1 MRIRFGAFLIA
12 IAFVFTASAQSR
24 PGSLRG
30 VVKDKKS
37 GGEQYQAVIKVLSG
51 GYEIA
56 KGLTDFDGRYNIN
69 PITPGT
75 YSVTCEAF
83 GYNKVTFKGVEIVGG
98 RPIVIDFSLASSD
111 VVLGEV
117 DVVADYEAPLIEK
130 GKTSFTMGA
139 GAIRNLASR
148 GVSGVLSLTSG
159 VVQDEGS
166 GASYFRGGRSD
177 ANVVFIDGVKVRGDI
192 NLPRE
197 AIAQTEVIT
206 GGVPANYGDV
216 TGGVISTTTR
226 GPSPRFFGTTEY
238 VTSSLFDP
246 YNYNLGGLT
255 IGGPLL
261 FNKEKNAPLVGY
273 LFSAEFQ
280 HNGDSRPYAS
290 IAPVYKVKDAVL
302 SDLELNPLVP
312 TAAGLG
318 TIRAAE
324 LLTDGDFETL
334 NSRLNVARNNIR
346 ATGNINIKTSNR
358 TNLVIG
364 GRFNQRFG
372 RNSSFSNSLM
382 NYNNNSTYNNRDFS
396 TYARFTQQFGG
407 MGADSESLIKN
418 AYYTIQVDYTL
429 NSNRTW
435 DDRHRD
441 NVFQYGHV
449 GKFETQR
456 RSLYGYGQ
464 DEKTGVTGFRKL
476 LDLDTNVVF
485 TPSSYN
491 PVLANYT
498 SSYYDMV
505 SNGQIAN
512 QIDNLT
518 NIQQGGG
525 LLNGQAP
532 YSVYSLFGNVGAV
545 QASLGYNQAEQF
557 RITASTNFDIGSHS
571 LIAGLEYEQRF
582 DRSFGVAGRSLW
594 TLMRNLQND
603 HMKELDLE
611 NPNLVYRD
619 GVFQDTINYNRAL
632 DLNKPRTFDRNLRI
646 AMGLDPNGGDQV
658 LLDIDNIS
666 PDDLLSYGGLG
677 LFSAQEL
684 LNFGGD
690 AYVGYYGY
698 DYTGELLNYNP
709 TLENFFKAKDA
720 DGNRTYPIAAFQPIY
735 MAGYIQDQFTFDD
748 LYFNIGVRVDRF
760 DANQPVLKDPF
771 TLYESRNVGDVKNMN
786 TDFIIPESMGDDYV
800 VYVDDI
806 KNPNKIVGYR
816 NGFDWFNA
824 DGSPQQNPVEISNLS
839 GGQAKPWIFE
849 ENFTDQN
856 NPDSPVL
863 SANSFKDYT
872 PQVTVSPRISF
883 QFPISDEAEFFAHY
897 DLLVQR
903 PNSGFSRFNPVNY
916 VNLQYG
922 TDDLPNPELKPQKLT
937 EYEIGFRQ
945 MLGERSAL
953 KINAFYREY
962 RDLIQSVSVTEAY
975 PTTYVTYGNRDFTT
989 AKGFSF
995 QYDLRRTGN
1004 VMLNAQYTLSFAD
1017 GTGSGAES
1025 GLSLARSGQPNLR
1038 YIQPLN
1044 YDQRH
1049 NLSANLDYRY
1059 GKGTNYNGPIINNVR
1074 VLENT
1079 GVNFLVSTGSGFP
1092 YSRRVRAYG
1101 LTEGAA
1107 PIVGIL
1113 NGSRLPW
1120 QFKLDLTA
1128 NKVWYYNKGKKNIEL
1143 YVQVLNVLNTLNV
1156 LNIYP
1161 YTGSPDDDGYLA
1173 SSRGQQAILFTTNAQ
1188 SFADF
1193 YNISMVNPFNY
1204 SVPRQIRLGIRLGL

>member
-1 MRIRFGAFLIA
+1 MRIRFGAFLLA
-12 IAFVFTASAQSR
+12 IAFVFNASAQSR

-30 VVKDKKS
+30 VVKDNKS
-37 GGEQYQAVIKVLSG
+37 GAEQYQAVIKVLSG

-75 YSVTCEAF
+75 YTVSCEAF
-83 GYNKVTFKGVEIVGG
+83 GYNKMTFNGVEIVGG
-98 RPIVIDFSLASSD
+98 RPIVIDFKLASSD

-139 GAIRNLASR
+139 AAIRNLASR

-159 VVQDEGS
+159 VVQDESS
-166 GASYFRGGRSD
+166 GNSYFRGGRSD
-177 ANVVFIDGVKVRGDI
+177 ANVTFIDGVKVRGSV

-226 GPSPRFFGTTEY
+226 GPSPRFFGTGEY
-238 VTSSLFDP
+238 VTSALFDP
-246 YNYNLGGLT
+246 YNYNLAGLT

-273 LFSAEFQ
+273 LLAAEFQ
-280 HNGDSRPYAS
+280 HNGDSRPYAT
-290 IAPVYKVKDAVL
+290 PVWKVKDDVL
-302 SDLELNPLVP
+302 EGLNNNPLLP

-324 LLTDGDFETL
+324 LLRFDDLETV
-334 NSRLNVARNNIR
+334 NRRLNVARNNIR
-346 ATGNINIKTSNR
+346 ATGNINIKTSDR

-364 GRFNQRFG
+364 GRFNQGYG
-372 RNSSFSNSLM
+372 RNGSRSNALM
-382 NYNNNSTYNNRDFS
+382 NYQNNSVFNSRDFS
-396 TYARFTQQFGG
+396 TYVRFTQQFGG
-407 MGADSESLIKN
+407 IGEDSESLIKN
-418 AYYTIQVDYTL
+418 AFYTIQADYTRNL
-429 NSNRTW
+429 DRTW

-441 NVFQYGHV
+441 NIFQYGHI
-449 GKFETQR
+449 GTFETQR
-456 RSLYGYGQ
+456 TSLYAYDV
-464 DEKTGVTGFRKL
+464 DEKTGILGYRKL
-476 LDLDTNVVF
+476 LDLDTSVVF
-485 TPSSYN
+485 TASDYN
-491 PVLANYT
+491 PILANYT
-498 SSYYDMV
+498 STYYDMV
-505 SNGQIAN
+505 ANGQISN
-512 QIDNLT
+512 STDNLV

-545 QASLGYNQAEQF
+545 QTGYSYSQAEQF
-557 RITASTNFDIGSHS
+557 RITASTNFDIGAHS

-582 DRSFGVAGRSLW
+582 DRYFGVAGRSLW

-603 HMKELDLE
+603 HMKELDTD
-611 NPNLVYRD
+611 NPILRFTD
-619 GVFQDTINYNRAL
+619 GVFQDTIDYDRAL
-632 DLNKPRTFDRNLRI
+632 DLDKPRTFDRKLRT
-646 AMGLDPNGGDQV
+646 AMGWDPDGADQR
-658 LLDIDNIS
+658 LLDVDNIS
-666 PDDLLSYGGLG
+666 PNDLLGYGGLS

-690 AYVGYYGY
+690 AYVNYYGY
-698 DYTGELLNYNP
+698 DYQGNLLTTNP
-709 TLENFFKAKDA
+709 TLEQFFKATDA
-720 DGNRTYPIAAFQPIY
+720 DGNRTYPVKAFQPIY

-748 LYFNIGVRVDRF
+748 LYFNVGVRVDRF
-760 DANQPVLKDPF
+760 DANQSVLKDPF
-771 TLYESRNVGDVKNMN
+771 TLYSSRNVADVKNMG
-786 TDFIIPESMGDDYV
+786 TDFAIPESMGDDYV

-816 NGFDWFNA
+816 SGFDWFNA
-824 DGSPQQNPVEISNLS
+824 DGSPQPNPVEIANLS

-849 ENFTDQN
+849 ENFTDQS
-856 NPDSPVL
+856 NPDLPVL
-863 SANSFKDYT
+863 SAAGFEDYT

-903 PNSGFSRFNPVNY
+903 PNAGFSRFNPVNY

-922 TDDLPNPELKPQKLT
+922 TDELPNPDLKPQKLT

-975 PTTYVTYGNRDFTT
+975 PTTYIMYGNRDFTT
-989 AKGFSF
+989 SKGFSF

-1004 VMLNAQYTLSFAD
+1004 VMLNAQYSLSFAD
-1017 GTGSGAES
+1017 GTGSGANS

-1049 NLSANLDYRY
+1049 TLSGNLDYRY
-1059 GKGTNYNGPIINNVR
+1059 GKGTNYNGPIIKNKR
-1074 VLENT
+1074 ILENA
-1079 GVNFLVSTGSGFP
+1079 GVNFLVSTSSGFP

-1101 LTEGAA
+1101 LTESAA
-1107 PIVGIL
+1107 PILGAL
-1113 NGSRLPW
+1113 NGSRRPW
-1120 QFKLDLTA
+1120 QFKMDMTA
-1128 NKVWYYNKGKKNIEL
+1128 NKVWYYNKGKNNLEV
-1143 YVQVLNVLNTLNV
+1143 YVQVLNLLNTLNV
-1156 LNIYP
+1156 LNIYQ
-1161 YTGSPDDDGYLA
+1161 YTGSPEDDGYLS

-1188 SFADF
+1188 SFADL
-1193 YNISMVNPFNY
+1193 YTVSMTNPFNY
-1204 SVPRQIRLGIRLGL
+1204 SIPRQIRLGVRLGL

>member
-1 MRIRFGAFLIA
+1 MRIRFGAFLLA
-12 IAFVFTASAQSR
+12 IAFVFNASAQSR

-37 GGEQYQAVIKVLSG
+37 GDEQYQAVIKVLSG

-75 YSVTCEAF
+75 YTVSCEAF
-83 GYNKVTFKGVEIVGG
+83 GYNKMTFNGVEIVGG
-98 RPIVIDFSLASSD
+98 RPIVIDFKLTSSD

-139 GAIRNLASR
+139 AAIRNLASR

-166 GASYFRGGRSD
+166 GNSYFRGGRSD

-226 GPSPRFFGTTEY
+226 GPSPRFFGTGEY
-238 VTSSLFDP
+238 VTSALFDP
-246 YNYNLGGLT
+246 YNYNLAGLT

-273 LFSAEFQ
+273 LLAAEFQ
-280 HNGDSRPYAS
+280 HNGDIRPYAT
-290 IAPVYKVKDAVL
+290 PVWKVKDDVL
-302 SDLELNPLVP
+302 ENLNNNPLLP

-324 LLTDGDFETL
+324 LLRFDDLETV
-334 NSRLNVARNNIR
+334 NRRMNVARNNIR
-346 ATGNINIKTSNR
+346 ATGNINIKTSDR

-364 GRFNQRFG
+364 GRFIQGYG
-372 RNSSFSNSLM
+372 RNGSRSNALM
-382 NYNNNSTYNNRDFS
+382 NYQNNSVFNSRDFS

-407 MGADSESLIKN
+407 IGEDSESLIKN
-418 AYYTIQVDYTL
+418 AYYTIQADYTRNL
-429 NSNRTW
+429 DRTW

-441 NVFQYGHV
+441 NIFQYGHV
-449 GKFETQR
+449 GTFETQR
-456 RSLYGYGQ
+456 TSLYGYGE
-464 DEKTGVTGFRKL
+464 DEKTGILSYRKL
-476 LDLDTNVVF
+476 LDLDTAVVF

-491 PVLANYT
+491 PILANYT
-498 SSYYDMV
+498 STYYDMV
-505 SNGQIAN
+505 ANGQISN
-512 QIDNLT
+512 SIDNLV

-545 QASLGYNQAEQF
+545 QTGYSYSQDEQF
-557 RITASTNFDIGSHS
+557 RITASTNFDIGAHS

-582 DRSFGVAGRSLW
+582 DRYFAVAGRSLW

-603 HMKELDLE
+603 HMKELDTD
-611 NPNLVYRD
+611 NPILRFTD
-619 GVFQDTINYNRAL
+619 GVFQDTIDYNRAL
-632 DLNKPRTFDRNLRI
+632 DLEKPRTFDRKLRT
-646 AMGLDPNGGDQV
+646 ALNWDPNGADQR
-658 LLDIDNIS
+658 LLDVDNIS
-666 PDDLLSYGGLG
+666 PNDLLAYGGLS

-684 LNFGGD
+684 LNFGGS
-690 AYVGYYGY
+690 AYVNYYGY
-698 DYTGELLNYNP
+698 DYQGNLLTTNP
-709 TLENFFKAKDA
+709 TLEQFFKATDSE
-720 DGNRTYPIAAFQPIY
+720 GNRTYPVKAFQPIY

-748 LYFNIGVRVDRF
+748 LYFNVGVRVDRF
-760 DANQPVLKDPF
+760 DANQSVLKDPF
-771 TLYESRNVGDVKNMN
+771 TLYSSRDVADVKNMG
-786 TDFIIPESMGDDYV
+786 TDFVIPESMGDDYV

-816 NGFDWFNA
+816 SGFDWFNA
-824 DGSPQQNPVEISNLS
+824 DGSPQPNPVEIANLS

-849 ENFTDQN
+849 ENFTDQS
-856 NPDSPVL
+856 NPDLPVL
-863 SANSFKDYT
+863 SAAGFEDYT
-872 PQVTVSPRISF
+872 PQVTISPRISF

-903 PNSGFSRFNPVNY
+903 PNAGFSRFNPVNY

-922 TDDLPNPELKPQKLT
+922 SDELPNPDLKPQKLT

-975 PTTYVTYGNRDFTT
+975 PTTYIMYGNRDFTT
-989 AKGFSF
+989 SKGFSF

-1004 VMLNAQYTLSFAD
+1004 VMLNAQYSLSFAD

-1049 NLSANLDYRY
+1049 TLSGNLDYRY
-1059 GKGTNYNGPIINNVR
+1059 GKGTNYNGPIVKNKRI
-1074 VLENT
+1074 LENA
-1079 GVNFLVSTGSGFP
+1079 GVNFLVSTSSGFP

-1101 LTEGAA
+1101 LTESAA
-1107 PIVGIL
+1107 PIVGVL
-1113 NGSRLPW
+1113 NGSRRPW
-1120 QFKLDLTA
+1120 QFKMDMTA
-1128 NKVWYYNKGKKNIEL
+1128 NKVWYYNKGKNNLEV
-1143 YVQVLNVLNTLNV
+1143 YVQVLNLLNTLNV

-1161 YTGSPDDDGYLA
+1161 YTGSPEDDGYLS

-1188 SFADF
+1188 SFADL
-1193 YNISMVNPFNY
+1193 YTVSMTNPFNY
-1204 SVPRQIRLGIRLGL
+1204 SIPRQIRLGVRLGL

>member
-1 MRIRFGAFLIA
+1 MRIRFGAFLLA
-12 IAFVFTASAQSR
+12 IAFVFNASAQSR

-37 GGEQYQAVIKVLSG
+37 GDEQYQAVIKVLSG

-75 YSVTCEAF
+75 YTVSCEAF
-83 GYNKVTFKGVEIVGG
+83 GYNKMTFNGVEIVGG
-98 RPIVIDFSLASSD
+98 RPIVIDFKLTSSD

-139 GAIRNLASR
+139 AAIRNLASR

-226 GPSPRFFGTTEY
+226 GPSPRFFGTGEY
-238 VTSSLFDP
+238 VTSALFDP
-246 YNYNLGGLT
+246 YNYNLAGLT

-273 LFSAEFQ
+273 LLSAEFQ
-280 HNGDSRPYAS
+280 HNGDSRPYAT
-290 IAPVYKVKDAVL
+290 PVWKVKDDVL
-302 SDLELNPLVP
+302 ENLNNNPLLP

-324 LLTDGDFETL
+324 LLRFDDLETV
-334 NSRLNVARNNIR
+334 NRRLNVARNSVR
-346 ATGNINIKTSNR
+346 ATGNINIKTSDR

-364 GRFNQRFG
+364 GRFNQGYG
-372 RNSSFSNSLM
+372 RNGSRSNALM
-382 NYNNNSTYNNRDFS
+382 NYQNNSVFNSRDFS
-396 TYARFTQQFGG
+396 TFVRFTQQFGG
-407 MGADSESLIKN
+407 VGEDSESLIKN
-418 AYYTIQVDYTL
+418 AFYTIQADYTRNL
-429 NSNRTW
+429 DRTW

-441 NVFQYGHV
+441 NIFQYGHV
-449 GKFETQR
+449 GTFETQR
-456 RSLYGYGQ
+456 TSFYGYGE
-464 DEKTGVTGFRKL
+464 DEKTGILGYRKL
-476 LDLDTNVVF
+476 LDLDTAVVF
-485 TPSSYN
+485 TPSSHN
-491 PVLANYT
+491 PILANYT
-498 SSYYDMV
+498 STYYDMV
-505 SNGQIAN
+505 ANGQISN
-512 QIDNLT
+512 SIDNLV

-545 QASLGYNQAEQF
+545 QTGYSYSQAEQF
-557 RITASTNFDIGSHS
+557 RITASTNFDIGAHS

-582 DRSFGVAGRSLW
+582 DRYFAVAGRSLW

-603 HMKELDLE
+603 HMKELDTD
-611 NPNLVYRD
+611 NPILRFTD
-619 GVFQDTINYNRAL
+619 GVFQDTIDYNRAL
-632 DLNKPRTFDRNLRI
+632 DLEKPRTFDRKLRT
-646 AMGLDPNGGDQV
+646 ALNWDPNGADQR
-658 LLDIDNIS
+658 LLDVDNIS
-666 PDDLLSYGGLG
+666 PNDLLAYGGLS

-684 LNFGGD
+684 LNFGGG
-690 AYVGYYGY
+690 AYVNYYGY
-698 DYTGELLNYNP
+698 DYQGNLLTTNP
-709 TLENFFKAKDA
+709 TLEQFFKATDSE
-720 DGNRTYPIAAFQPIY
+720 GNRTYPVKAFQPIY

-748 LYFNIGVRVDRF
+748 LYFNVGVRVDRF
-760 DANQPVLKDPF
+760 DANQSVLKDPF
-771 TLYESRNVGDVKNMN
+771 TLYSSRNVADVKNMG
-786 TDFIIPESMGDDYV
+786 TDFVIPESMGDDYV

-816 NGFDWFNA
+816 SGFDWFNA
-824 DGSPQQNPVEISNLS
+824 DGSPQPNPVEIANLS

-849 ENFTDQN
+849 ENFTDQS
-856 NPDSPVL
+856 NPDLPVL
-863 SANSFKDYT
+863 SAAGFEDYT
-872 PQVTVSPRISF
+872 PQVTISPRISF

-903 PNSGFSRFNPVNY
+903 PNASFSRFNPVNY

-922 TDDLPNPELKPQKLT
+922 TDEIPNPDLKPQKLT

-975 PTTYVTYGNRDFTT
+975 PTTYIMYGNRDFTT
-989 AKGFSF
+989 SKGFSF

-1004 VMLNAQYTLSFAD
+1004 VMLNAQYSLSFAD

-1049 NLSANLDYRY
+1049 TLSGNLDYRF
-1059 GKGTNYNGPIINNVR
+1059 GKGTNYNGPIIKNKR
-1074 VLENT
+1074 ILENA
-1079 GVNFLVSTGSGFP
+1079 GVNFLVSTSSGFP
-1092 YSRRVRAYG
+1092 YSRRVRAYS
-1101 LTEGAA
+1101 LTESAA

-1113 NGSRLPW
+1113 NGSRRPW
-1120 QFKLDLTA
+1120 QFKMDMTA
-1128 NKVWYYNKGKKNIEL
+1128 NKVWYYNKGKNNLEV
-1143 YVQVLNVLNTLNV
+1143 YVQVLNLLNTLNV
-1156 LNIYP
+1156 LNIFP
-1161 YTGSPDDDGYLA
+1161 YTGSPEDDGYLS

-1188 SFADF
+1188 SFADL
-1193 YNISMVNPFNY
+1193 YTVSMTNPFNY
-1204 SVPRQIRLGIRLGL
+1204 SIPRQIRLGVRLGL

>member
-1 MRIRFGAFLIA
+1 MRIRFGAFLLA
-12 IAFVFTASAQSR
+12 IAFVFNASAQSR

-37 GGEQYQAVIKVLSG
+37 GDEQYQAVIKVLSG

-75 YSVTCEAF
+75 YTVSCEAF
-83 GYNKVTFKGVEIVGG
+83 GYNKMTFNGVEIVGG
-98 RPIVIDFSLASSD
+98 RPIVIDFKLTSSD

-139 GAIRNLASR
+139 AAIRNLASR

-159 VVQDEGS
+159 VVQDESS
-166 GASYFRGGRSD
+166 GNSYFRGGRSD
-177 ANVVFIDGVKVRGDI
+177 ANVTFIDGVKVRGSVS
-192 NLPRE
+192 LPRE

-226 GPSPRFFGTTEY
+226 GPSPRFFGTGEY
-238 VTSSLFDP
+238 VTSALFDP
-246 YNYNLGGLT
+246 YNYNLAGLT

-273 LFSAEFQ
+273 LLAAEFQ
-280 HNGDSRPYAS
+280 HNGDSRPYAT
-290 IAPVYKVKDAVL
+290 PVWKVKDDVL
-302 SDLELNPLVP
+302 EDLNNNPLLP

-324 LLTDGDFETL
+324 LLRFDDLETV
-334 NSRLNVARNNIR
+334 NRRLNVARNSVR
-346 ATGNINIKTSNR
+346 ATGNINIKTSDR

-364 GRFNQRFG
+364 GRFNQGYG
-372 RNSSFSNSLM
+372 RNGSRSNALM
-382 NYNNNSTYNNRDFS
+382 NYQNNSVYNSRDFS

-407 MGADSESLIKN
+407 VGEDSESLIKN
-418 AYYTIQVDYTL
+418 AFYTIQADYTRNL
-429 NSNRTW
+429 DRTW

-441 NVFQYGHV
+441 NIFQYGHV
-449 GKFETQR
+449 GTFETQR
-456 RSLYGYGQ
+456 TSLYGYGE
-464 DEKTGVTGFRKL
+464 DEKTGIFSYRKL
-476 LDLDTNVVF
+476 LDLDTAVVF

-491 PVLANYT
+491 PILANYT
-498 SSYYDMV
+498 STYYDMV
-505 SNGQIAN
+505 ANGQISN
-512 QIDNLT
+512 SIDNLV

-545 QASLGYNQAEQF
+545 QTGYSYSQAEQF
-557 RITASTNFDIGSHS
+557 RITASTNFDIGAHS

-582 DRSFGVAGRSLW
+582 DRYFAVAGRSLW

-603 HMKELDLE
+603 HMKELDTD
-611 NPNLVYRD
+611 NPILRFTD
-619 GVFQDTINYNRAL
+619 GVFQDTIDYNRAL
-632 DLNKPRTFDRNLRI
+632 DLEKPRTFDRKLRT
-646 AMGLDPNGGDQV
+646 ALNWDPNGADQR
-658 LLDIDNIS
+658 LLDVDNIS
-666 PDDLLSYGGLG
+666 PNDLLAYGGLS

-684 LNFGGD
+684 LNFGGS
-690 AYVGYYGY
+690 AYVNYYGY
-698 DYTGELLNYNP
+698 DYQGNLLTTNP
-709 TLENFFKAKDA
+709 TLEQFFKATDSE
-720 DGNRTYPIAAFQPIY
+720 GNRTYPVKAFQPIY

-748 LYFNIGVRVDRF
+748 LYFNVGVRVDRF
-760 DANQPVLKDPF
+760 DANQSVLKDPF
-771 TLYESRNVGDVKNMN
+771 TLYSSRNVADVKNMG
-786 TDFIIPESMGDDYV
+786 TDFTIPESMGDDYV

-816 NGFDWFNA
+816 SGFDWFNA
-824 DGSPQQNPVEISNLS
+824 DGSPQPNPVEIANLS

-849 ENFTDQN
+849 ENFTDQS
-856 NPDSPVL
+856 NPDLPVL
-863 SANSFKDYT
+863 SAAGFEDYT
-872 PQVTVSPRISF
+872 PQVTISPRISF

-903 PNSGFSRFNPVNY
+903 PNASFSRFNPVNY

-922 TDDLPNPELKPQKLT
+922 TDEIPNPDLEPQKLT

-975 PTTYVTYGNRDFTT
+975 PTTYIMYGNRDFTT
-989 AKGFSF
+989 SKGFSF

-1004 VMLNAQYTLSFAD
+1004 VMLNAQYSLSFAD

-1049 NLSANLDYRY
+1049 TLSGNLDYRY
-1059 GKGTNYNGPIINNVR
+1059 GKGTNYNGPIIKNKR
-1074 VLENT
+1074 ILENA
-1079 GVNFLVSTGSGFP
+1079 GVNFLVSTSSGFP
-1092 YSRRVRAYG
+1092 YSRRVRAYS
-1101 LTEGAA
+1101 LTESAA

-1113 NGSRLPW
+1113 NGSRRPW
-1120 QFKLDLTA
+1120 QFKMDMTA
-1128 NKVWYYNKGKKNIEL
+1128 NKVWYYNKGKNNLEV
-1143 YVQVLNVLNTLNV
+1143 YVQVLNLLNTLNV

-1161 YTGSPDDDGYLA
+1161 YTGSPEDDGYLS

-1188 SFADF
+1188 SFADL
-1193 YNISMVNPFNY
+1193 YTVSMTNPFNY
-1204 SVPRQIRLGIRLGL
+1204 SIPRQIRLGVRLGL

>member
-1 MRIRFGAFLIA
+1 MRIRFGAFLLA
-12 IAFVFTASAQSR
+12 LAFVFNASAQSR

-37 GGEQYQAVIKVLSG
+37 GDEQYQAVIKVLSG

-75 YSVTCEAF
+75 YTVSCEAF
-83 GYNKVTFKGVEIVGG
+83 GYNKMTFNGVEIVGG
-98 RPIVIDFSLASSD
+98 RPIVIDFKLTSSD

-139 GAIRNLASR
+139 AAIRNLASR

-197 AIAQTEVIT
+197 AIAQTEIIT

-226 GPSPRFFGTTEY
+226 GPSPRFFGTGEY
-238 VTSSLFDP
+238 VTSALFDP
-246 YNYNLGGLT
+246 YNYNLAGLT

-273 LFSAEFQ
+273 LLSAEFQ
-280 HNGDSRPYAS
+280 HNGDSRPYAT
-290 IAPVYKVKDAVL
+290 PVWKVKDDVL
-302 SDLELNPLVP
+302 DKLNNNPLLP

-324 LLTDGDFETL
+324 LLRFDDLETV
-334 NSRLNVARNNIR
+334 NRRLNVARNSVR
-346 ATGNINIKTSNR
+346 ATGNINIKTSDR

-364 GRFNQRFG
+364 GRFNQGYG
-372 RNSSFSNSLM
+372 RNGSRSNALM
-382 NYNNNSTYNNRDFS
+382 NYQNNSVFNSRDFS
-396 TYARFTQQFGG
+396 TYVRFTQQFGG
-407 MGADSESLIKN
+407 VGEDSESLIKN
-418 AYYTIQVDYTL
+418 AFYTIQADYTRNL
-429 NSNRTW
+429 DRTW

-441 NVFQYGHV
+441 NIFQYGHV
-449 GKFETQR
+449 GTFETQR
-456 RSLYGYGQ
+456 TSFYGYGE
-464 DEKTGVTGFRKL
+464 DEKTGILGYRKL
-476 LDLDTNVVF
+476 LDLDTAVVF

-491 PVLANYT
+491 PILANYT
-498 SSYYDMV
+498 STYYDMV
-505 SNGQIAN
+505 ANGQISN
-512 QIDNLT
+512 SIDNLV

-545 QASLGYNQAEQF
+545 QTGYSYSQAEQF
-557 RITASTNFDIGSHS
+557 RITASTNFDIGAHS

-582 DRSFGVAGRSLW
+582 DRYFAVAGRSLW

-603 HMKELDLE
+603 HMKELDTD
-611 NPNLVYRD
+611 NPILRFTD
-619 GVFQDTINYNRAL
+619 GVFQDTIDYNRAL
-632 DLNKPRTFDRNLRI
+632 DLEKPRTFDRKLRT
-646 AMGLDPNGGDQV
+646 ALNWDPNGADQR
-658 LLDIDNIS
+658 LLDVDNIS
-666 PDDLLSYGGLG
+666 PNDLLAFGGLS

-684 LNFGGD
+684 LNFGGG
-690 AYVGYYGY
+690 AYVNYYGY
-698 DYTGELLNYNP
+698 DYQGNLLTTNP
-709 TLENFFKAKDA
+709 TLEQFFKATDSE
-720 DGNRTYPIAAFQPIY
+720 GNRTYPVKAFQPIY

-748 LYFNIGVRVDRF
+748 LYFNVGVRVDRF
-760 DANQPVLKDPF
+760 DANQSVLKDPF
-771 TLYESRNVGDVKNMN
+771 TLYSSRNVGDVKNMG

-816 NGFDWFNA
+816 SGFDWFNA
-824 DGSPQQNPVEISNLS
+824 DGSPQPNPVEIANLS

-856 NPDSPVL
+856 NPDLPVL
-863 SANSFKDYT
+863 SAAGFEDYT
-872 PQVTVSPRISF
+872 PQVTISPRISF

-903 PNSGFSRFNPVNY
+903 PNASFSRFNPVNY

-922 TDDLPNPELKPQKLT
+922 TDELPNPDLEPQKLT

-975 PTTYVTYGNRDFTT
+975 PTTYIMYGNRDFTT
-989 AKGFSF
+989 SKGFSF

-1004 VMLNAQYTLSFAD
+1004 VMLNAQYSLSFAD
-1017 GTGSGAES
+1017 GTGSGANS

-1049 NLSANLDYRY
+1049 TLSGNLDYRY
-1059 GKGTNYNGPIINNVR
+1059 GKGTNYNGPIIKNKR
-1074 VLENT
+1074 ILENA
-1079 GVNFLVSTGSGFP
+1079 GVNFLVSTSSGFP
-1092 YSRRVRAYG
+1092 YSRRVRAYS
-1101 LTEGAA
+1101 LTESAA

-1113 NGSRLPW
+1113 NGSRRPW
-1120 QFKLDLTA
+1120 QFKMDMTA
-1128 NKVWYYNKGKKNIEL
+1128 NKVWYYNKGKNNLEV
-1143 YVQVLNVLNTLNV
+1143 YVQVLNLLNTLNV

-1161 YTGSPDDDGYLA
+1161 YTGSPEDDGYLS

-1188 SFADF
+1188 SFADL
-1193 YNISMVNPFNY
+1193 YTVSMTNPFYY
-1204 SVPRQIRLGIRLGL
+1204 SIPRQIRLGVRLGL

>member
-1 MRIRFGAFLIA
+1 MRIRFGAFLLA
-12 IAFVFTASAQSR
+12 LAFVFNASAQSR

-37 GGEQYQAVIKVLSG
+37 GDEQYQAVIKVLSG

-75 YSVTCEAF
+75 YTVSCEAF
-83 GYNKVTFKGVEIVGG
+83 GYNKMTFNGVEIVGG
-98 RPIVIDFSLASSD
+98 RPIVIDFKLTSSD

-139 GAIRNLASR
+139 AAIRNLASR

-226 GPSPRFFGTTEY
+226 GPSPRFFGTGEY
-238 VTSSLFDP
+238 VTSALFDP
-246 YNYNLGGLT
+246 YNYNLAGLT

-273 LFSAEFQ
+273 LLSAEFQ
-280 HNGDSRPYAS
+280 HNGDSRPYAT
-290 IAPVYKVKDAVL
+290 PVWKVKDDVL
-302 SDLELNPLVP
+302 DKLNNNPLLP

-324 LLTDGDFETL
+324 LLRFDDLETV
-334 NSRLNVARNNIR
+334 NRRLNVARNSVR
-346 ATGNINIKTSNR
+346 ATGNINIKTSDR

-364 GRFNQRFG
+364 GRFNQGYG
-372 RNSSFSNSLM
+372 RNGSRSNALM
-382 NYNNNSTYNNRDFS
+382 NYQNNSVFNSRDFS
-396 TYARFTQQFGG
+396 TYVRFTQQFGG
-407 MGADSESLIKN
+407 VGEDSESLIKN
-418 AYYTIQVDYTL
+418 AFYTIQADYTRNL
-429 NSNRTW
+429 DRTW

-441 NVFQYGHV
+441 NIFQYGHV
-449 GKFETQR
+449 GTFETQR
-456 RSLYGYGQ
+456 TSFYGYGE
-464 DEKTGVTGFRKL
+464 DEKTGILGYRKL
-476 LDLDTNVVF
+476 LDLDTAVVF

-491 PVLANYT
+491 PILANYT
-498 SSYYDMV
+498 STYYDMV
-505 SNGQIAN
+505 ANGQISN
-512 QIDNLT
+512 SIDNLV

-545 QASLGYNQAEQF
+545 QTGYSYSQAEQF
-557 RITASTNFDIGSHS
+557 RITASTNFDIGAHS

-582 DRSFGVAGRSLW
+582 DRYFAVAGRSLW

-603 HMKELDLE
+603 HMKELDTD
-611 NPNLVYRD
+611 NPILRFTD
-619 GVFQDTINYNRAL
+619 GVFQDTIDYNRAL
-632 DLNKPRTFDRNLRI
+632 DLEKPRTFDRKLRT
-646 AMGLDPNGGDQV
+646 ALNWDPNGADQR
-658 LLDIDNIS
+658 LLDVDNIS
-666 PDDLLSYGGLG
+666 PNDLLAFGGLS

-684 LNFGGD
+684 LNFGGG
-690 AYVGYYGY
+690 AYVNYYGY
-698 DYTGELLNYNP
+698 DYQGNLLTTNP
-709 TLENFFKAKDA
+709 TLEQFFKATDSE
-720 DGNRTYPIAAFQPIY
+720 GNRTYPVKAFQPIY

-748 LYFNIGVRVDRF
+748 LYFNVGVRVDRF
-760 DANQPVLKDPF
+760 DANQSVLKDPF
-771 TLYESRNVGDVKNMN
+771 TLYSSRNVGDVKNMG

-816 NGFDWFNA
+816 SGFDWFNA
-824 DGSPQQNPVEISNLS
+824 DGSPQPNPVEIANLS

-856 NPDSPVL
+856 NPDLPVL
-863 SANSFKDYT
+863 SAAGFEDYT
-872 PQVTVSPRISF
+872 PQVTISPRISF

-903 PNSGFSRFNPVNY
+903 PNASFSRFNPVNY

-922 TDDLPNPELKPQKLT
+922 TDELPNPDLEPQKLT

-975 PTTYVTYGNRDFTT
+975 PTTYIMYGNRDFTT
-989 AKGFSF
+989 SKGFSF

-1004 VMLNAQYTLSFAD
+1004 VMLNAQYSLSFAD
-1017 GTGSGAES
+1017 GTGSGANS

-1049 NLSANLDYRY
+1049 TLSGNLDYRY
-1059 GKGTNYNGPIINNVR
+1059 GKGTNYNGPIIKNKR
-1074 VLENT
+1074 ILENA
-1079 GVNFLVSTGSGFP
+1079 GVNFLVSTSSGFP
-1092 YSRRVRAYG
+1092 YSRRVRAYS
-1101 LTEGAA
+1101 LTESAA

-1113 NGSRLPW
+1113 NGSRRPW
-1120 QFKLDLTA
+1120 QFKMDMTA
-1128 NKVWYYNKGKKNIEL
+1128 NKVWYYNKGKNNLEV
-1143 YVQVLNVLNTLNV
+1143 YVQVLNLLNTLNV

-1161 YTGSPDDDGYLA
+1161 YTGSPEDDGYLS

-1188 SFADF
+1188 SFADL
-1193 YNISMVNPFNY
+1193 YTVSMTNPFNY
-1204 SVPRQIRLGIRLGL
+1204 SIPRQIRLGVRLGL

>member
-1 MRIRFGAFLIA
+1 
-12 IAFVFTASAQSR
+12 
-24 PGSLRG
+24 
-30 VVKDKKS
+30 
-37 GGEQYQAVIKVLSG
+37 
-51 GYEIA
+51 
-56 KGLTDFDGRYNIN
+56 
-69 PITPGT
+69 
-75 YSVTCEAF
+75 
-83 GYNKVTFKGVEIVGG
+83 
-98 RPIVIDFSLASSD
+98 
-111 VVLGEV
+111 
-117 DVVADYEAPLIEK
+117 
-130 GKTSFTMGA
+130 
-139 GAIRNLASR
+139 
-148 GVSGVLSLTSG
+148 
-159 VVQDEGS
+159 
-166 GASYFRGGRSD
+166 
-177 ANVVFIDGVKVRGDI
+177 
-192 NLPRE
+192 
-197 AIAQTEVIT
+197 
-206 GGVPANYGDV
+206 
-216 TGGVISTTTR
+216 
-226 GPSPRFFGTTEY
+226 
-238 VTSSLFDP
+238 
-246 YNYNLGGLT
+246 
-255 IGGPLL
+255 
-261 FNKEKNAPLVGY
+261 
-273 LFSAEFQ
+273 
-280 HNGDSRPYAS
+280 
-290 IAPVYKVKDAVL
+290 
-302 SDLELNPLVP
+302 
-312 TAAGLG
+312 
-318 TIRAAE
+318 
-324 LLTDGDFETL
+324 
-334 NSRLNVARNNIR
+334 
-346 ATGNINIKTSNR
+346 
-358 TNLVIG
+358 
-364 GRFNQRFG
+364 
-372 RNSSFSNSLM
+372 
-382 NYNNNSTYNNRDFS
+382 
-396 TYARFTQQFGG
+396 
-407 MGADSESLIKN
+407 
-418 AYYTIQVDYTL
+418 
-429 NSNRTW
+429 
-435 DDRHRD
+435 
-441 NVFQYGHV
+441 
-449 GKFETQR
+449 
-456 RSLYGYGQ
+456 
-464 DEKTGVTGFRKL
+464 
-476 LDLDTNVVF
+476 
-485 TPSSYN
+485 
-491 PVLANYT
+491 
-498 SSYYDMV
+498 
-505 SNGQIAN
+505 
-512 QIDNLT
+512 
-518 NIQQGGG
+518 
-525 LLNGQAP
+525 
-532 YSVYSLFGNVGAV
+532 
-545 QASLGYNQAEQF
+545 
-557 RITASTNFDIGSHS
+557 
-571 LIAGLEYEQRF
+571 
-582 DRSFGVAGRSLW
+582 
-594 TLMRNLQND
+594 
-603 HMKELDLE
+603 
-611 NPNLVYRD
+611 
-619 GVFQDTINYNRAL
+619 
-632 DLNKPRTFDRNLRI
+632 
-646 AMGLDPNGGDQV
+646 MGLDPNGADQV
-658 LLDIDNIS
+658 LLDVDNIS
-666 PDDLLSYGGLG
+666 PDDLLSYGGLD

-698 DYTGELLNYNP
+698 DYTGKLLNNNP

-748 LYFNIGVRVDRF
+748 LYFNVGVRVDRF
-760 DANQPVLKDPF
+760 DANQSVLKDPF

-786 TDFIIPESMGDDYV
+786 TDFVIPESMGDDYV

-824 DGSPQQNPVEISNLS
+824 DGSPQPNPVEISNLS

-903 PNSGFSRFNPVNY
+903 PNSSFSRFNPVNY

-1092 YSRRVRAYG
+1092 YSRRVRAYS
-1101 LTEGAA
+1101 LTESAA

-1156 LNIYP
+1156 LDNYP

-1193 YNISMVNPFNY
+1193 YNISMVDPFNY

>member
-1 MRIRFGAFLIA
+1 MRIRFGAFLLA
-12 IAFVFTASAQSR
+12 IAFVFNASAQSR

-37 GGEQYQAVIKVLSG
+37 GDEQYQAVIKVLSG

-75 YSVTCEAF
+75 YTVSCEAF
-83 GYNKVTFKGVEIVGG
+83 GYNKMTFNGVEIVGG
-98 RPIVIDFSLASSD
+98 RPIVIDFKLTSSD

-139 GAIRNLASR
+139 AAIRNLASR

-226 GPSPRFFGTTEY
+226 GPSPRFFGTGEY
-238 VTSSLFDP
+238 VTSALFDP
-246 YNYNLGGLT
+246 YNYNLAGLT

-273 LFSAEFQ
+273 LLSAEFQ
-280 HNGDSRPYAS
+280 HNGDSRPYAT
-290 IAPVYKVKDAVL
+290 PVWKVKDDVL
-302 SDLELNPLVP
+302 DNLNNNPLLP

-324 LLTDGDFETL
+324 LLRFDDLETV
-334 NSRLNVARNNIR
+334 NRRLNVASNSVR
-346 ATGNINIKTSNR
+346 ATGNINIKTSDR

-364 GRFNQRFG
+364 GRFNQGYG
-372 RNSSFSNSLM
+372 RNGSRSNALM
-382 NYNNNSTYNNRDFS
+382 NYQNNSVFNSRDFS
-396 TYARFTQQFGG
+396 TYVRFTQQFGG
-407 MGADSESLIKN
+407 VGEDSESLIKN
-418 AYYTIQVDYTL
+418 AFYTIQADYTRNL
-429 NSNRTW
+429 DRTW

-441 NVFQYGHV
+441 NIFQYGHV
-449 GKFETQR
+449 GTFETQR
-456 RSLYGYGQ
+456 TSFYGYGE
-464 DEKTGVTGFRKL
+464 DEKTGILGYRKL
-476 LDLDTNVVF
+476 LDLDTAVVF

-491 PVLANYT
+491 PILANYT
-498 SSYYDMV
+498 STYYDMV
-505 SNGQIAN
+505 ANGQISN
-512 QIDNLT
+512 SIDNLV

-545 QASLGYNQAEQF
+545 QTGYSYSQAEQF
-557 RITASTNFDIGSHS
+557 RITASTNFDIGAHS

-582 DRSFGVAGRSLW
+582 DRYFAVAGRSLW

-603 HMKELDLE
+603 HMKELDTD
-611 NPNLVYRD
+611 NPILRFTD
-619 GVFQDTINYNRAL
+619 GVFQDTIDYNRAL
-632 DLNKPRTFDRNLRI
+632 DLEKPRTFDRKLRT
-646 AMGLDPNGGDQV
+646 ALNWDPNGADQR
-658 LLDIDNIS
+658 LLDVDNIS
-666 PDDLLSYGGLG
+666 PNDLLAFGGLS

-684 LNFGGD
+684 LNFGGG
-690 AYVGYYGY
+690 AYVNYYGY
-698 DYTGELLNYNP
+698 DYQGNLLTTNP
-709 TLENFFKAKDA
+709 TLEQFFKATDSE
-720 DGNRTYPIAAFQPIY
+720 GNRTYPVKAFQPIY

-748 LYFNIGVRVDRF
+748 LYFNVGVRVDRF
-760 DANQPVLKDPF
+760 DANQSVLKDPF
-771 TLYESRNVGDVKNMN
+771 TLYSSRNVGDVKNMG

-816 NGFDWFNA
+816 SGFDWFNA
-824 DGSPQQNPVEISNLS
+824 DGSPQPNPVEIANLS

-856 NPDSPVL
+856 NPDLPVL
-863 SANSFKDYT
+863 SAAGFEDYT
-872 PQVTVSPRISF
+872 PQVTISPRISF

-903 PNSGFSRFNPVNY
+903 PNASFSRFNPVNY

-922 TDDLPNPELKPQKLT
+922 TDELPNPDLEPQKLT

-975 PTTYVTYGNRDFTT
+975 PTTYIMYGNRDFTT
-989 AKGFSF
+989 SKGFSF

-1004 VMLNAQYTLSFAD
+1004 VMLNAQYSLSFAD
-1017 GTGSGAES
+1017 GTGSGANS

-1049 NLSANLDYRY
+1049 TLSGNLDYRY
-1059 GKGTNYNGPIINNVR
+1059 GKGTNYNGPIIKNKR
-1074 VLENT
+1074 ILENA
-1079 GVNFLVSTGSGFP
+1079 GVNFLVSTSSGFP
-1092 YSRRVRAYG
+1092 YSRRVRAYS
-1101 LTEGAA
+1101 LTESAA

-1113 NGSRLPW
+1113 NGSRRPW
-1120 QFKLDLTA
+1120 QFKMDMTA
-1128 NKVWYYNKGKKNIEL
+1128 NKVWYYNKGKNNLEV
-1143 YVQVLNVLNTLNV
+1143 YVQVLNLLNTLNV

-1161 YTGSPDDDGYLA
+1161 YTGSPEDDGYLS

-1188 SFADF
+1188 SFADL
-1193 YNISMVNPFNY
+1193 YTVSMTNPFNY
-1204 SVPRQIRLGIRLGL
+1204 SIPRQIRLGVRLGL

>member
-1 MRIRFGAFLIA
+1 MQIRFGAFLIA
-12 IAFVFTASAQSR
+12 MAFVLSALAQSR

-30 VVKDKKS
+30 IVKDKKS
-37 GGEQYQAVIKVLSG
+37 GDEQYQAIIKVLSG

-69 PITPGT
+69 PITPGAYT
-75 YSVTCEAF
+75 VSCEAF
-83 GYNKVTFKGVEIVGG
+83 GYNKMTFKGVEIVGG
-98 RPIVIDFSLASSD
+98 RPIVIDFTMESSD
-111 VVLGEV
+111 VVLGEI
-117 DVVADYEAPLIEK
+117 DVVANYEAPLIEK

-139 GAIRNLASR
+139 AAIRNLASR

-159 VVQDEGS
+159 VVQDESS

-273 LFSAEFQ
+273 LLSAEFQ
-280 HNGDSRPYAS
+280 HNGDSRPYSVPILKIRDDKLA
-290 IAPVYKVKDAVL
+290 
-302 SDLELNPLVP
+302 DLEANPLVP

-324 LLTDGDFETL
+324 LLTRKDFDTI
-334 NSRLNVARNNIR
+334 NSRLNVARNSIR
-346 ATGNINIKTSNR
+346 ATGNINIKTSKR

-364 GRFNQRFG
+364 GRFNQGRG
-372 RNSSFSNSLM
+372 RNGSFSNSLM
-382 NYNNNSTYNNRDFS
+382 NSQNNSTYNSRDFS

-407 MGADSESLIKN
+407 VGDDAESLIKN
-418 AYYTIQVDYTL
+418 AFYTIQADYTRNL
-429 NSNRTW
+429 DRTW

-441 NVFQYGHV
+441 NIFQYGHV

-456 RSLYGYGQ
+456 TSLYGYGS
-464 DEKTGVTGFRKL
+464 DEKTGVLGFRKL
-476 LDLDTNVVF
+476 LDLDTAVAF
-485 TPSSYN
+485 TPSIHN
-491 PVLANYT
+491 PILANYT
-498 SSYYDMV
+498 STYYDMV
-505 SNGQIAN
+505 ANGQISN
-512 QIDNLT
+512 DIRNLT
-518 NIQQGGG
+518 NIQQGGA

-545 QASLGYNQAEQF
+545 QANYGYSQAEQF

-582 DRSFGVAGRSLW
+582 DRSFGVSGTSLW

-603 HMKELDLE
+603 HMRELDTD
-611 NPNLVYRD
+611 NPLFVYRD

-632 DLNKPRTFDRNLRI
+632 DLNKPRTFDRNMRI
-646 AMGLDPNGGDQV
+646 ALGLDPNGADQV
-658 LLDIDNIS
+658 LLDVDKYS
-666 PDDLLSYGGLG
+666 PDDLLNYGGLD

-684 LNFGGD
+684 LNFGGS

-698 DYTGELLNYNP
+698 DYTGDLLKSNP
-709 TLENFFKAKDA
+709 SIEQFFTAEDKQ
-720 DGNRTYPIAAFQPIY
+720 GNRTYPVAAFQPIY

-748 LYFNIGVRVDRF
+748 LYFNVGIRVDRF
-760 DANQPVLKDPF
+760 DANQSVLDDPF
-771 TLYESRNVGDVKNMN
+771 SLYSSNTVRDVNTLGGIGSSL
-786 TDFIIPESMGDDYV
+786 IPESMGDDYV

-806 KNPNKIVGYR
+806 RNPSKIVGYR
-816 NGFDWFNA
+816 SGFDWFNA
-824 DGSPQQNPVEISNLS
+824 DGSPQSNPTEIANLS
-839 GGQAKPWIFE
+839 GGQAKPWIKDYH
-849 ENFTDQN
+849 FTDPS
-856 NPDSPVL
+856 NPDQPVL
-863 SANSFKDYT
+863 NKESFKDYT

-903 PNSGFSRFNPVNY
+903 PSASWSRFNPVNY

-922 TDDLPNPELKPQKLT
+922 TSTLPNPELEPQKLT

-962 RDLIQSVSVTEAY
+962 RDLIQTVSVTEAY
-975 PTTYVTYGNRDFTT
+975 PTTYVMYGNRDFTT

-1004 VMLNAQYTLSFAD
+1004 VMVNAQYTLSFAD

-1038 YIQPLN
+1038 YIQPLD

-1049 NLSANLDYRY
+1049 SLSGNLDYRY
-1059 GKGTNYNGPIINNVR
+1059 GKGTNYNGPVINNVR

-1079 GVNFLVSTGSGFP
+1079 GVNLLVSTSSGFP
-1092 YSRRVRAYG
+1092 YSRRVRAFG
-1101 LTEGAA
+1101 LTEAA
-1107 PIVGIL
+1107 SPIVGIL
-1113 NGSRLPW
+1113 NGSRKPW
-1120 QFKLDLTA
+1120 QFKMDMTA
-1128 NKVWYYNKGKKNIEL
+1128 NKVWYYNKGKNNVEL
-1143 YVQVLNVLNTLNV
+1143 YVQILNVLNTLNV

-1173 SSRGQQAILFTTNAQ
+1173 SARGQQAILFTTNAQ
-1188 SFADF
+1188 SFTDL
-1193 YNISMVNPFNY
+1193 YNVYMLNPFNY
-1204 SVPRQIRLGIRLGL
+1204 SIPRQIRLGVRLGL

>member
-1 MRIRFGAFLIA
+1 MRIRFGAFLLA
-12 IAFVFTASAQSR
+12 IAFVFNASAQSR

-37 GGEQYQAVIKVLSG
+37 GDEQYQAVIKVLSG

-75 YSVTCEAF
+75 YTVSCEAF
-83 GYNKVTFKGVEIVGG
+83 GYNKMTFNGVEIVGG
-98 RPIVIDFSLASSD
+98 RPIVIDFKLTSSD

-139 GAIRNLASR
+139 AAIRNLASR

-226 GPSPRFFGTTEY
+226 GPSPRFFGTGEY
-238 VTSSLFDP
+238 VTSALFDP
-246 YNYNLGGLT
+246 YNYNLAGLT

-273 LFSAEFQ
+273 LLSAEFQ
-280 HNGDSRPYAS
+280 HNGDSRPYAT
-290 IAPVYKVKDAVL
+290 PVWKVKDDVL
-302 SDLELNPLVP
+302 ENLNNNPLLP

-324 LLTDGDFETL
+324 LLRFDDLETV
-334 NSRLNVARNNIR
+334 NRRLNVARNSVR
-346 ATGNINIKTSNR
+346 ATGNINIKTSDR

-364 GRFNQRFG
+364 GRFNQGYG
-372 RNSSFSNSLM
+372 RNGSRSNALM
-382 NYNNNSTYNNRDFS
+382 NYQNNSVFNSRDFS
-396 TYARFTQQFGG
+396 TFVRFTQQFGG
-407 MGADSESLIKN
+407 VGEDSESLIKN
-418 AYYTIQVDYTL
+418 AFYTIQADYTRNL
-429 NSNRTW
+429 DRTW

-441 NVFQYGHV
+441 NIFQYGHV
-449 GKFETQR
+449 GTFETQR
-456 RSLYGYGQ
+456 TSFYGYGE
-464 DEKTGVTGFRKL
+464 DEKTGILGYRKL
-476 LDLDTNVVF
+476 LDLDTAVVF
-485 TPSSYN
+485 TPSSHN
-491 PVLANYT
+491 PILANYT
-498 SSYYDMV
+498 STYYDMV
-505 SNGQIAN
+505 ANGQISN
-512 QIDNLT
+512 SIDNLV

-545 QASLGYNQAEQF
+545 QTGYSYSQAEQF
-557 RITASTNFDIGSHS
+557 RITASTNFDIGAHS

-582 DRSFGVAGRSLW
+582 DRYFAVAGRSLW

-603 HMKELDLE
+603 HMKELDTD
-611 NPNLVYRD
+611 NPILRFTD
-619 GVFQDTINYNRAL
+619 GVFQDTIDYNRAL
-632 DLNKPRTFDRNLRI
+632 DLEKPRTFDRKLRT
-646 AMGLDPNGGDQV
+646 ALNWDPNGADQR
-658 LLDIDNIS
+658 LLDVDNIS
-666 PDDLLSYGGLG
+666 PNDLLAYGGLS

-684 LNFGGD
+684 LNFGGG
-690 AYVGYYGY
+690 AYVNYYGY
-698 DYTGELLNYNP
+698 DYQGNLLTTNP
-709 TLENFFKAKDA
+709 TLEQFFKATDSE
-720 DGNRTYPIAAFQPIY
+720 GNRTYPVKAFQPIY

-748 LYFNIGVRVDRF
+748 LYFNVGVRVDRF
-760 DANQPVLKDPF
+760 DANQSVLKDPF
-771 TLYESRNVGDVKNMN
+771 TLYSSRNVADVKNMG
-786 TDFIIPESMGDDYV
+786 TDFVIPESMGDDYV

-816 NGFDWFNA
+816 SGFDWFNA
-824 DGSPQQNPVEISNLS
+824 DGSPQPNPVEIANLS

-849 ENFTDQN
+849 ENFTDQS
-856 NPDSPVL
+856 NPDLPVL
-863 SANSFKDYT
+863 SAAGFEDYT
-872 PQVTVSPRISF
+872 PQVTISPRISF

-903 PNSGFSRFNPVNY
+903 PNASFSRFNPVNY

-922 TDDLPNPELKPQKLT
+922 TDEIPNPDLKPQKLT

-975 PTTYVTYGNRDFTT
+975 PTTYIMYGNRDFTT
-989 AKGFSF
+989 SKGFSF

-1004 VMLNAQYTLSFAD
+1004 IMLNAQYSLSFAD

-1049 NLSANLDYRY
+1049 TLSGNLDYRF
-1059 GKGTNYNGPIINNVR
+1059 GKGTNYNGPIIKNKR
-1074 VLENT
+1074 ILENA
-1079 GVNFLVSTGSGFP
+1079 GVNFLVSTSSGFP
-1092 YSRRVRAYG
+1092 YSRRVRAYS
-1101 LTEGAA
+1101 LTESAA

-1113 NGSRLPW
+1113 NGSRRPW
-1120 QFKLDLTA
+1120 QFKMDMTA
-1128 NKVWYYNKGKKNIEL
+1128 NKVWYYNKGKNNLEV
-1143 YVQVLNVLNTLNV
+1143 YVQVLNLLNTLNV
-1156 LNIYP
+1156 LNIFP
-1161 YTGSPDDDGYLA
+1161 YTGSPEDDGYLS

-1188 SFADF
+1188 SFADL
-1193 YNISMVNPFNY
+1193 YTVSMTNPFNY
-1204 SVPRQIRLGIRLGL
+1204 SIPRQIRLGVRLGL

>member
-1 MRIRFGAFLIA
+1 MRIRFGAFLLA
-12 IAFVFTASAQSR
+12 IAFVFNASAQSR

-37 GGEQYQAVIKVLSG
+37 GDEQYQAVIKVLSG

-75 YSVTCEAF
+75 YTVSCEAF
-83 GYNKVTFKGVEIVGG
+83 GYNKMTFNGVEIVGG
-98 RPIVIDFSLASSD
+98 RPIVIDFKLTSSD

-139 GAIRNLASR
+139 AAIRNLASR

-177 ANVVFIDGVKVRGDI
+177 ANVTFIDGVKIRGSVS
-192 NLPRE
+192 LPRE

-226 GPSPRFFGTTEY
+226 GPSPRFFGTGEY
-238 VTSSLFDP
+238 VTSALFDP
-246 YNYNLGGLT
+246 YNYNLAGLT

-273 LFSAEFQ
+273 LLAAEFQ
-280 HNGDSRPYAS
+280 HNGDDRPYAT
-290 IAPVYKVKDAVL
+290 PVWKVKDDVL
-302 SDLELNPLVP
+302 ENLNNNPLLP

-324 LLTDGDFETL
+324 LLRFDDLETV
-334 NSRLNVARNNIR
+334 SRRLNVARNNIR
-346 ATGNINIKTSNR
+346 ATGNINIKTSDR

-364 GRFNQRFG
+364 GRFIQGYG
-372 RNSSFSNSLM
+372 RNGSRSNALM
-382 NYNNNSTYNNRDFS
+382 NYQNNSVFNSRDFS
-396 TYARFTQQFGG
+396 TYVRFTQQFGG
-407 MGADSESLIKN
+407 VGEDSESLIKN
-418 AYYTIQVDYTL
+418 AYYTIQADYTRNL
-429 NSNRTW
+429 DRTW

-441 NVFQYGHV
+441 NIFQYGHV
-449 GKFETQR
+449 GTFETQR
-456 RSLYGYGQ
+456 TSFYGYGE
-464 DEKTGVTGFRKL
+464 DEKTGILGYRKL
-476 LDLDTNVVF
+476 LDLDTAVVF

-491 PVLANYT
+491 PILANYT
-498 SSYYDMV
+498 STYYDMV
-505 SNGQIAN
+505 ANGQISN
-512 QIDNLT
+512 SIDNLV

-545 QASLGYNQAEQF
+545 QTGYSYSQDEQF
-557 RITASTNFDIGSHS
+557 RITASTNFDIGAHS

-582 DRSFGVAGRSLW
+582 DRYFAVAGRSLW

-603 HMKELDLE
+603 HMKELDTD
-611 NPNLVYRD
+611 NPILRFTD
-619 GVFQDTINYNRAL
+619 GVFQDTIDYNRAL
-632 DLNKPRTFDRNLRI
+632 DLEKPRTFDRKLRT
-646 AMGLDPNGGDQV
+646 ALNWDPNGADQR
-658 LLDIDNIS
+658 LLDVDNIS
-666 PDDLLSYGGLG
+666 PNDLLAYGGLS

-684 LNFGGD
+684 LNFGGG
-690 AYVGYYGY
+690 AYVNYYGY
-698 DYTGELLNYNP
+698 DYQGNLLTTNP
-709 TLENFFKAKDA
+709 TLEQFFKATDSE
-720 DGNRTYPIAAFQPIY
+720 GNRTYPVKAFQPIY

-748 LYFNIGVRVDRF
+748 LYFNVGVRVDRF
-760 DANQPVLKDPF
+760 DANQSVLKDPF
-771 TLYESRNVGDVKNMN
+771 TLYSSRNVADVKNMG

-816 NGFDWFNA
+816 SGFDWFNA
-824 DGSPQQNPVEISNLS
+824 DGSPQPNPVEIANLS

-856 NPDSPVL
+856 NPDLPVL
-863 SANSFKDYT
+863 SATGFEDYT
-872 PQVTVSPRISF
+872 PQVTISPRISF

-903 PNSGFSRFNPVNY
+903 PSDGLSRFNPVNY

-922 TDDLPNPELKPQKLT
+922 TDELPNPDLKPQKLT

-975 PTTYVTYGNRDFTT
+975 PTTYIMYGNRDFTT
-989 AKGFSF
+989 SKGFSF

-1004 VMLNAQYTLSFAD
+1004 VMLNAQYSLSFAD
-1017 GTGSGAES
+1017 GTGSGANS

-1049 NLSANLDYRY
+1049 TLSGNLDYRY
-1059 GKGTNYNGPIINNVR
+1059 GKGTNYNGPIIKNKR
-1074 VLENT
+1074 ILENA
-1079 GVNFLVSTGSGFP
+1079 GVNFLVSTSSGFP
-1092 YSRRVRAYG
+1092 YSRRVRAYS
-1101 LTEGAA
+1101 LTESAA
-1107 PIVGIL
+1107 PILGIL
-1113 NGSRLPW
+1113 NGSRRPW
-1120 QFKLDLTA
+1120 QFRMDMTA
-1128 NKVWYYNKGKKNIEL
+1128 NKVWYYNKGKNNLEV
-1143 YVQVLNVLNTLNV
+1143 YVQVLNLLNTLNV

-1161 YTGSPDDDGYLA
+1161 YTGSPEDDGYLS

-1188 SFADF
+1188 SFADL
-1193 YNISMVNPFNY
+1193 YTVSMTNPFNY
-1204 SVPRQIRLGIRLGL
+1204 SIPRQIRLGVRLGL

>member
-1 MRIRFGAFLIA
+1 MRIRFGAFLLA
-12 IAFVFTASAQSR
+12 IAFVFNASAQSR

-37 GGEQYQAVIKVLSG
+37 GDEQYQAVIKVLSG

-75 YSVTCEAF
+75 YTVSCEAF
-83 GYNKVTFKGVEIVGG
+83 GYNKMTFNGVEIVGG
-98 RPIVIDFSLASSD
+98 RPIVIDFKLTSSD

-139 GAIRNLASR
+139 AAIRNLASR

-226 GPSPRFFGTTEY
+226 GPSPRFFGTGEY
-238 VTSSLFDP
+238 VTSALFDP
-246 YNYNLGGLT
+246 YNYNLAGLT

-273 LFSAEFQ
+273 LLSAEFQ
-280 HNGDSRPYAS
+280 HNGDSRPYAT
-290 IAPVYKVKDAVL
+290 PVWKVKDDVL
-302 SDLELNPLVP
+302 DNLNNNPLLP

-324 LLTDGDFETL
+324 LLRFDDLETV
-334 NSRLNVARNNIR
+334 NRRLNVARNSVR
-346 ATGNINIKTSNR
+346 ATGNINIKTSDR

-364 GRFNQRFG
+364 GRFNQGYG
-372 RNSSFSNSLM
+372 RNGSRSNALM
-382 NYNNNSTYNNRDFS
+382 NYQNNSVFNSRDFS
-396 TYARFTQQFGG
+396 TYVRFTQQFGG
-407 MGADSESLIKN
+407 VGEDSESLIKN
-418 AYYTIQVDYTL
+418 AFYTIQADYTRNL
-429 NSNRTW
+429 DRTW

-441 NVFQYGHV
+441 NIFQYGHV
-449 GKFETQR
+449 GTFETQR
-456 RSLYGYGQ
+456 TSFYGYGE
-464 DEKTGVTGFRKL
+464 DEKTGILGYRKL
-476 LDLDTNVVF
+476 LDLDTAVVF

-491 PVLANYT
+491 PILANYT
-498 SSYYDMV
+498 STYYDMV
-505 SNGQIAN
+505 ANGQISN
-512 QIDNLT
+512 SIDNLV

-545 QASLGYNQAEQF
+545 QTGYSYSQAEQF
-557 RITASTNFDIGSHS
+557 RITASTNFDIGAHS

-582 DRSFGVAGRSLW
+582 DRYFAVAGRSLW

-603 HMKELDLE
+603 HMKELDTD
-611 NPNLVYRD
+611 NPILRFTD
-619 GVFQDTINYNRAL
+619 GVFQDTIDYNRAL
-632 DLNKPRTFDRNLRI
+632 DLEKPRTFDRKLRT
-646 AMGLDPNGGDQV
+646 ALNWDPNGADQR
-658 LLDIDNIS
+658 LLDVDNIS
-666 PDDLLSYGGLG
+666 PNDLLAFGGLS

-684 LNFGGD
+684 LNFGGG
-690 AYVGYYGY
+690 AYVNYYGY
-698 DYTGELLNYNP
+698 DYQGNLLTTNP
-709 TLENFFKAKDA
+709 TLEQFFKATDSE
-720 DGNRTYPIAAFQPIY
+720 GNRTYPVKAFQPIY

-748 LYFNIGVRVDRF
+748 LYFNVGVRVDRF
-760 DANQPVLKDPF
+760 DANQSVLKDPF
-771 TLYESRNVGDVKNMN
+771 TLYSSRNVGDVKNMG

-816 NGFDWFNA
+816 SGFDWFNA
-824 DGSPQQNPVEISNLS
+824 DGSPQPNPVEIANLS

-856 NPDSPVL
+856 NPDLPVL
-863 SANSFKDYT
+863 SAAGFEDYT
-872 PQVTVSPRISF
+872 PQVTISPRISF

-903 PNSGFSRFNPVNY
+903 PNASFSRFNPVNY

-922 TDDLPNPELKPQKLT
+922 TDELPNPDLEPQKLT

-975 PTTYVTYGNRDFTT
+975 PTTYIMYGNRDFTT
-989 AKGFSF
+989 SKGFSF

-1004 VMLNAQYTLSFAD
+1004 VMLNAQYSLSFAD
-1017 GTGSGAES
+1017 GTGSGANS

-1049 NLSANLDYRY
+1049 TLSGNLDYRY
-1059 GKGTNYNGPIINNVR
+1059 GKGTNYNGPIIKNKR
-1074 VLENT
+1074 ILENA
-1079 GVNFLVSTGSGFP
+1079 GVNFLVSTSSGFP
-1092 YSRRVRAYG
+1092 YSRRVRAYS
-1101 LTEGAA
+1101 LTESAA

-1113 NGSRLPW
+1113 NGSRRPW
-1120 QFKLDLTA
+1120 QFKMDMTA
-1128 NKVWYYNKGKKNIEL
+1128 NKVWYYNKGKNNLEV
-1143 YVQVLNVLNTLNV
+1143 YVQVLNLLNTLNV

-1161 YTGSPDDDGYLA
+1161 YTGSPEDDGYLS

-1188 SFADF
+1188 SFADL
-1193 YNISMVNPFNY
+1193 YTVSMTNPFNY
-1204 SVPRQIRLGIRLGL
+1204 SIPRQIRLGVRLGL

>member
-1 MRIRFGAFLIA
+1 MRIRFGAFLLA
-12 IAFVFTASAQSR
+12 IAFVFNASAQSR

-37 GGEQYQAVIKVLSG
+37 GDEQYQAVIKVLSG

-75 YSVTCEAF
+75 YTVSCEAF
-83 GYNKVTFKGVEIVGG
+83 GYNKMTFNGVEIVGG
-98 RPIVIDFSLASSD
+98 RPIVIDFKLTSSD

-139 GAIRNLASR
+139 AAIRNLASR

-226 GPSPRFFGTTEY
+226 GPSPRFFGTGEY
-238 VTSSLFDP
+238 VTSALFDP
-246 YNYNLGGLT
+246 YNYNLAGLT

-273 LFSAEFQ
+273 LLSAEFQ
-280 HNGDSRPYAS
+280 HNGDSRPYAT
-290 IAPVYKVKDAVL
+290 PVWKVKDDVL
-302 SDLELNPLVP
+302 DNLNNNPLLP

-324 LLTDGDFETL
+324 LLRFDDLETV
-334 NSRLNVARNNIR
+334 NRRLNVATNSVR
-346 ATGNINIKTSNR
+346 ATGNINIKTSDR

-364 GRFNQRFG
+364 GRFNQGYG
-372 RNSSFSNSLM
+372 RNGSRSNALM
-382 NYNNNSTYNNRDFS
+382 NYQNNSVFNSRDFS
-396 TYARFTQQFGG
+396 TYVRFTQQFGG
-407 MGADSESLIKN
+407 VGEDSESLIKN
-418 AYYTIQVDYTL
+418 AFYTIQADYTRNL
-429 NSNRTW
+429 DRTW

-441 NVFQYGHV
+441 NIFQYGHV
-449 GKFETQR
+449 GTFETQR
-456 RSLYGYGQ
+456 TSFYGYGE
-464 DEKTGVTGFRKL
+464 DEKTGILGYRKL
-476 LDLDTNVVF
+476 LDLDTAVVF

-491 PVLANYT
+491 PILANYT
-498 SSYYDMV
+498 STYYDMV
-505 SNGQIAN
+505 ANGQISN
-512 QIDNLT
+512 SIDNLV

-545 QASLGYNQAEQF
+545 QTGYSYSQAEQF
-557 RITASTNFDIGSHS
+557 RITASTNFDIGAHS

-582 DRSFGVAGRSLW
+582 DRYFAVAGRSLW

-603 HMKELDLE
+603 HMKELDTD
-611 NPNLVYRD
+611 NPILRFTD
-619 GVFQDTINYNRAL
+619 GVFQDTIDYNRAL
-632 DLNKPRTFDRNLRI
+632 DLEKPRTFDRKLRT
-646 AMGLDPNGGDQV
+646 ALNWDPNGADQR
-658 LLDIDNIS
+658 LLDVDNIS
-666 PDDLLSYGGLG
+666 PNDLLAFGGLS

-684 LNFGGD
+684 LNFGGG
-690 AYVGYYGY
+690 AYVNYYGY
-698 DYTGELLNYNP
+698 DYQGNLLTTNP
-709 TLENFFKAKDA
+709 TLEQFFKATDSE
-720 DGNRTYPIAAFQPIY
+720 GNRTYPVKAFQPIY

-748 LYFNIGVRVDRF
+748 LYFNVGVRVDRF
-760 DANQPVLKDPF
+760 DANQSVLKDPF
-771 TLYESRNVGDVKNMN
+771 TLYSSRNVGDVKNMG

-816 NGFDWFNA
+816 SGFDWFNA
-824 DGSPQQNPVEISNLS
+824 DGSPQPNPVEIANLS

-856 NPDSPVL
+856 NPDLPVL
-863 SANSFKDYT
+863 SAAGFEDYT
-872 PQVTVSPRISF
+872 PQVTISPRISF

-903 PNSGFSRFNPVNY
+903 PNASFSRFNPVNY

-922 TDDLPNPELKPQKLT
+922 TDELPNPDLEPQKLT

-975 PTTYVTYGNRDFTT
+975 PTTYIMYGNRDFTT
-989 AKGFSF
+989 SKGFSF

-1004 VMLNAQYTLSFAD
+1004 VMLNAQYSLSFAD
-1017 GTGSGAES
+1017 GTGSGANS

-1049 NLSANLDYRY
+1049 TLSGNLDYRY
-1059 GKGTNYNGPIINNVR
+1059 GKGTNYNGPIIKNKR
-1074 VLENT
+1074 ILENA
-1079 GVNFLVSTGSGFP
+1079 GVNFLVSTSSGFP
-1092 YSRRVRAYG
+1092 YSRRVRAYS
-1101 LTEGAA
+1101 LTESAA

-1113 NGSRLPW
+1113 NGSRRPW
-1120 QFKLDLTA
+1120 QFKMDMTA
-1128 NKVWYYNKGKKNIEL
+1128 NKVWYYNKGKNNLEV
-1143 YVQVLNVLNTLNV
+1143 YVQVLNLLNTLNV

-1161 YTGSPDDDGYLA
+1161 YTGSPEDDGYLS

-1188 SFADF
+1188 SFADL
-1193 YNISMVNPFNY
+1193 YTVSMTNPFNY
-1204 SVPRQIRLGIRLGL
+1204 SIPRQIRLGVRLGL

>member
-1 MRIRFGAFLIA
+1 MRIRFGAFLLA
-12 IAFVFTASAQSR
+12 IAFVFNASAQSR

-30 VVKDKKS
+30 VVKDNKS
-37 GGEQYQAVIKVLSG
+37 GAEQYQAVIKVLSG

-75 YSVTCEAF
+75 YTVSCEAF
-83 GYNKVTFKGVEIVGG
+83 GYNKMTFNGVEIVGG
-98 RPIVIDFSLASSD
+98 RPIVIDFKLASSD

-139 GAIRNLASR
+139 AAIRNLASR

-159 VVQDEGS
+159 VVQDESS

-177 ANVVFIDGVKVRGDI
+177 ANVVFIDGVKIRGDI
-192 NLPRE
+192 SLPRE

-226 GPSPRFFGTTEY
+226 GPSPRFFGTGEY
-238 VTSSLFDP
+238 VTSALFDP
-246 YNYNLGGLT
+246 YNYNLAGLT

-273 LFSAEFQ
+273 LLSAEFQ
-280 HNGDSRPYAS
+280 HNGDSRPYAT
-290 IAPVYKVKDAVL
+290 PVWKVKDDVL
-302 SDLELNPLVP
+302 TNLEKNPLLP

-324 LLTDGDFETL
+324 LLRFDDLETV
-334 NSRLNVARNNIR
+334 NRRLNVARNNIR
-346 ATGNINIKTSNR
+346 ATGNINIKTSDR

-364 GRFNQRFG
+364 GRFNQGYG
-372 RNSSFSNSLM
+372 RNGSRSNALM
-382 NYNNNSTYNNRDFS
+382 NYQNNSVFNSRDFS
-396 TYARFTQQFGG
+396 TYVRFTQQFGG
-407 MGADSESLIKN
+407 IGEDSESLIKN
-418 AYYTIQVDYTL
+418 AFYTIQADYTRNL
-429 NSNRTW
+429 DRTW

-441 NVFQYGHV
+441 NIFQYGHI
-449 GKFETQR
+449 GTFETQR
-456 RSLYGYGQ
+456 TSLYAYDV
-464 DEKTGVTGFRKL
+464 DEKTGILGYRKL
-476 LDLDTNVVF
+476 LDLDTSVVF
-485 TPSSYN
+485 TASDYN
-491 PVLANYT
+491 PILANYT
-498 SSYYDMV
+498 STYYDMV
-505 SNGQIAN
+505 ANGQISN
-512 QIDNLT
+512 STDNLV

-545 QASLGYNQAEQF
+545 QTGYSYSQAEQF
-557 RITASTNFDIGSHS
+557 RITASTNFDIGAHS

-582 DRSFGVAGRSLW
+582 DRYFGVAGRSLW

-603 HMKELDLE
+603 HMKELDTD
-611 NPNLVYRD
+611 NPILRFTD
-619 GVFQDTINYNRAL
+619 GVFQDTIDYDRAL
-632 DLNKPRTFDRNLRI
+632 DLDKPRTFDRKLRT
-646 AMGLDPNGGDQV
+646 AMGWDPDGADQR
-658 LLDIDNIS
+658 LLDVDNIS
-666 PDDLLSYGGLG
+666 PNDLLGYGGLS

-690 AYVGYYGY
+690 AYVNYYGY
-698 DYTGELLNYNP
+698 DYQGNLLTTNP
-709 TLENFFKAKDA
+709 TLEQFFKATDA
-720 DGNRTYPIAAFQPIY
+720 DGNRTYPVKAFQPIY

-748 LYFNIGVRVDRF
+748 LYFNVGVRVDRF
-760 DANQPVLKDPF
+760 DANQSVLKDPF
-771 TLYESRNVGDVKNMN
+771 TLYSSRNVADVKNMG
-786 TDFIIPESMGDDYV
+786 TDFAIPESMGDDYV

-816 NGFDWFNA
+816 SGFDWFNA
-824 DGSPQQNPVEISNLS
+824 DGSPQPNPVEIANLS

-849 ENFTDQN
+849 ENFTDQS
-856 NPDSPVL
+856 NPDLPVL
-863 SANSFKDYT
+863 SAAGFEDYT

-903 PNSGFSRFNPVNY
+903 PNAGFSRFNPVNY

-922 TDDLPNPELKPQKLT
+922 TDELPNPDLKPQKLT

-975 PTTYVTYGNRDFTT
+975 PTTYIMYGNRDFTT
-989 AKGFSF
+989 SKGFSF

-1004 VMLNAQYTLSFAD
+1004 VMLNAQYSLSFAD
-1017 GTGSGAES
+1017 GTGSGANS

-1049 NLSANLDYRY
+1049 TLSGNLDYRY
-1059 GKGTNYNGPIINNVR
+1059 GKGTNYNGPIIKNKR
-1074 VLENT
+1074 ILENA
-1079 GVNFLVSTGSGFP
+1079 GVNFLVSTSSGFP

-1101 LTEGAA
+1101 LTESAA
-1107 PIVGIL
+1107 PILGAL
-1113 NGSRLPW
+1113 NGSRRPW
-1120 QFKLDLTA
+1120 QFKMDMTA
-1128 NKVWYYNKGKKNIEL
+1128 NKVWYYNKGKNNLEV
-1143 YVQVLNVLNTLNV
+1143 YVQVLNLLNTLNV
-1156 LNIYP
+1156 LNIYS
-1161 YTGSPDDDGYLA
+1161 YTGSPEDDGYLS

-1188 SFADF
+1188 SFADL
-1193 YNISMVNPFNY
+1193 YTVSMTNPFNY
-1204 SVPRQIRLGIRLGL
+1204 SIPRQIRLGVRLGL